1 MNDPIAPIAQGFRL
15 SPHQRRLWL
24 LQRGEAVPPYRCH
37 CALRIHGRLDHAA
50 LASALADVVAA
61 QEILRTGFPSLPGL
75 TLPLQVIRDPQAL
88 TLREVTS
95 GEAVDID
102 AALARLGRED
112 GPGGAFD
119 LASGDVLRAALAP
132 LGAEEHL
139 LLLALPALCADAA
152 TFDHLAAGLLAAY
165 ARRVG
170 GGEAEAPLQFADV
183 AEWQNQM
190 LESED
195 TAEGVN
201 RWREAW
207 RNQGIG
213 EILAER
219 LPFESPAQAPGFA
232 PAAVTVLL
240 EEPLVAPGDLERLL
254 TDPRLGGATPAD
266 LFLAAWQIVLWRSTG
281 SARPLVGVLHDG
293 RGYEE
298 LRTALGPLAHHLPV
312 TAALTPGM
320 SFAEAVQAAASAAAE
335 AAERQEHFGWEPVA
349 GWKGGFGEPG
359 FFPAAFEPLAEPR
372 EITGAGLRITPE
384 HLDCRGERFTVALAA
399 GRRGSA
405 LAAQVLYD
413 AGRVQRADAER
424 LAGRLAALL
433 RAAATR
439 PEAAL
444 GDLDVLAP
452 GERDL
457 VLTTFAHGPAVPAEH
472 IAATLHQRFE
482 EQADRTPERAA
493 LVWDGEETT
502 YRELDR
508 RANRL
513 AWHLKAL
520 GVVPETPVALC
531 LERSSI
537 AIEALIGILKAGGAY
552 VPLDPSHPAERL
564 EFILRETGTPLV
576 VTERRLA
583 GVLPDVHGVRPLLL
597 DAEAE
602 AIAARPGD
610 RLDSGP
616 ESGVGPRNL
625 AYVIYTSGSTGKPKG
640 VLIEHRSPLNLL
652 AGLEAAVYTPAC
664 RPAPLRASQNAP
676 LIFDAS
682 VQQLV
687 LLLAGHT
694 LVVVPEEV
702 RSDGKALLAFL
713 REQRV
718 DAFDCTPSQLRLLVS
733 AGLLTAEG
741 APALVLAAGEA
752 VDPALWEALAGSQK
766 TVFHNIYGPT
776 ECTVDAT
783 AHRIGPD
790 SGAVPAIGRP
800 LAGYTVHLL
809 DPDLHPVPVGAPGE
823 ICISGAGLARGYAR
837 RPETTAE
844 RFVPD
849 PWGKSGGRLYR
860 TGDLARWRAG
870 GEIEFLG
877 RGDQQVKIRGYRI
890 EPGEIEAALA
900 RHPWVSEAAVAAHP
914 GPGDSPLLVAYA
926 VPGPGAPA
934 DPGGATAELQAFLR
948 ERLPAYMVPA
958 VFMLLSSLP
967 RTPSGK
973 VDRRALPAP
982 DLRRRGPGTDYA
994 PPETAVEQLLA
1005 AIWEDLLGVSP
1016 VGLHDSFFDLGGHSL
1031 LATQVISRVREAL
1044 HLDLPVRHLF
1054 DGPTVGELAQ
1064 AVEAARAGGSA
1075 AQAPPIVPVPRN
1087 RDLPLSFGQQRLW
1100 FLQQLDPGSHAY
1112 NTPFALRLSGRL
1124 DTGALAWTLEQ
1135 VVRRH
1140 ETLRTTFRVSG
1151 GEPVQV
1157 IAPPCP
1163 QPLPSV
1169 DLSALPPAVGW
1180 GEAQRLTAAEART
1193 PFDLSRPPAVR
1204 LRLLRLTPGEHVLL
1218 FTIHH
1223 VSGDGWS
1230 VGVLTREVAELYA
1243 ACTAGRA
1250 PDLPALPVQ
1259 YADFA
1264 VWQREWLQ
1272 GEALEA
1278 QIAYWRERLASAP
1291 PFLELPT
1298 DRPRP
1303 PVPGD
1308 RSGRVAADLPETAWK
1323 AAEELGRREGATPFM
1338 ILLATCAI
1346 LLQRYS
1352 GQDTVVIGTP
1362 IANRN
1367 RHEIEGLIGFFAN
1380 TLALRTDLGDDP
1392 TFRALLRRVRENAL
1406 GAYAHQDLPFEKL
1419 VDELQPP
1426 RDMSHAPVFQVMLVH
1441 QGPPGEPL
1449 TLGDVGLSAFG
1460 SDAPAARYDL
1470 TLTCAEM
1477 GGGLGCGIDFST
1489 DLFDPETARRMLRLF
1504 NHLVVR
1510 AAGQPDRPISELPL
1524 LDEIERSEV
1533 LVGWNGT
1540 RRELAA
1546 EDTCLHQLFESGAAR
1561 APEAPALLWQ
1571 GETVTYGELDRRAEE
1586 LARRLRASGVGPE
1599 VRVGL
1604 ACERSPGALAGIL
1617 GVLKAGGAYVPLDPE
1632 APRERLEAIAADA
1645 GLAVLLTQERFA
1657 GALAG
1662 LAPALLQVDAEPF
1675 ADGAPLAPAP
1685 AISPTSPDN
1694 AAYVVYTSGSTGA
1707 AKGVIATH
1715 RNAVNFVLGL
1725 ADSVGAGPGDRFFL
1739 FAPLSFDAS
1748 VLQIFVPLSTGGAL
1762 AVHPD
1767 PRLLA
1772 AHEILA
1778 FAERCGVTVLDLPAA
1793 LWRQWVEEVAAS
1805 RLPLPPALRSFLTGG
1820 ESVSQAKLRA
1830 WAGLTDRPVDFLS
1843 SYGPTE
1849 ATVTSTV
1856 FVTTNE
1862 RAGDLARPNVPIG
1875 RPLPN
1880 VRCHVLDRWMQPVPR
1895 GVPGDLYLAGAG
1907 LARGYLGRPALTA
1920 DAFRPDPLASWVAA
1934 DPGGRL
1940 YRTGDLARYLPDG
1953 DLEFLGRADHQV
1965 KVRGFRIEIGE
1976 IETALATH
1984 PAVRQGVV
1992 AVREDTPGD
2001 RRLAAYLVAEPR
2013 PDAAELRVLLA
2024 RRLPDYMIPSSFTFL
2039 ERLPVLPTGKVDR
2052 AALPA
2057 PDLSA
2062 EASGRL
2068 RTPPRNAVEE
2078 VLARLFASVLRLD
2091 NVGIEEDFFALGGHS
2106 LLAAQL
2112 AGQVRDTLETEIELR
2127 LLFEAPTVGGLAEL
2141 LLREPAERARL
2152 ERVAEVTLEIA
2163 RLGDAEI
2170 EAMLASEE
2178 TR

>member
-1 MNDPIAPIAQGFRL
+1 
-15 SPHQRRLWL
+15 
-24 LQRGEAVPPYRCH
+24 
-37 CALRIHGRLDHAA
+37 
-50 LASALADVVAA
+50 
-61 QEILRTGFPSLPGL
+61 
-75 TLPLQVIRDPQAL
+75 
-88 TLREVTS
+88 
-95 GEAVDID
+95 
-102 AALARLGRED
+102 
-112 GPGGAFD
+112 
-119 LASGDVLRAALAP
+119 
-132 LGAEEHL
+132 
-139 LLLALPALCADAA
+139 
-152 TFDHLAAGLLAAY
+152 
-165 ARRVG
+165 
-170 GGEAEAPLQFADV
+170 
-183 AEWQNQM
+183 
-190 LESED
+190 
-195 TAEGVN
+195 
-201 RWREAW
+201 
-207 RNQGIG
+207 
-213 EILAER
+213 
-219 LPFESPAQAPGFA
+219 
-232 PAAVTVLL
+232 
-240 EEPLVAPGDLERLL
+240 
-254 TDPRLGGATPAD
+254 
-266 LFLAAWQIVLWRSTG
+266 
-281 SARPLVGVLHDG
+281 
-293 RGYEE
+293 
-298 LRTALGPLAHHLPV
+298 
-312 TAALTPGM
+312 
-320 SFAEAVQAAASAAAE
+320 
-335 AAERQEHFGWEPVA
+335 
-349 GWKGGFGEPG
+349 
-359 FFPAAFEPLAEPR
+359 
-372 EITGAGLRITPE
+372 
-384 HLDCRGERFTVALAA
+384 
-399 GRRGSA
+399 
-405 LAAQVLYD
+405 
-413 AGRVQRADAER
+413 VQRADAER

-433 RAAATR
+433 RAAAAD
-439 PEAAL
+439 PEAML
-444 GDLDVLAP
+444 GDLEALAP
-452 GERDL
+452 GESDL
-457 VLTTFAHGPAVPAEH
+457 VLATFAHGPVVTPER
-472 IAATLHQRFE
+472 IAGTLHQRFE

-493 LVWDGEETT
+493 LVWAGEETT

-508 RANRL
+508 RANQL

-531 LERSSI
+531 LERSSAAI
-537 AIEALIGILKAGGAY
+537 AALIGILKAGGAY

-564 EFILRETGTPLV
+564 EFILRETGAPLV

-583 GVLPDVHGVRPLLL
+583 GALPDVPGVHPLLL
-597 DAEAE
+597 DDEAG
-602 AIAARPGD
+602 AVAARPD
-610 RLDSGP
+610 VRPDP
-616 ESGVGPRNL
+616 CVGPRNL
-625 AYVIYTSGSTGKPKG
+625 AYAIYTSGSTGRPKG

-652 AGLEAAVYTPAC
+652 AGLEDAVYAPAG

-702 RSDGKALLAFL
+702 RSHGQALLAFL

-718 DAFDCTPSQLRLLVS
+718 DAFDCTPSQLRLLVG
-733 AGLLTAEG
+733 AGLLTADG
-741 APALVLAAGEA
+741 APALVLTAGEA
-752 VDPALWEALAGSQK
+752 VDPALWEALVGSQN

-790 SGAVPAIGRP
+790 SGAGPTIGRP

-809 DPDLHPVPVGAPGE
+809 DAGFAPVPIGAPGE
-823 ICISGAGLARGYAR
+823 ICVSGPGLARGYAR
-837 RPETTAE
+837 RPEATAE

-849 PWGKSGGRLYR
+849 PWGEPGGRLYR
-860 TGDLARWRAG
+860 TGDLARWRAD

-877 RGDQQVKIRGYRI
+877 RGDQQVKIRGYRV

-914 GPGDSPLLVAYA
+914 GPGDSLLLVAYA

-948 ERLPAYMVPA
+948 ERLPAYMVPS
-958 VFMLLSSLP
+958 VFMLLATLP
-967 RTPSGK
+967 RTPGGK

-982 DLRRRGPGTDYA
+982 DLRRRGLGTDYV
-994 PPETAVEQLLA
+994 PPTTPVEQLLA
-1005 AIWEDLLGVSP
+1005 AIWEELLGVSP

-1044 HLDLPVRHLF
+1044 HLELPVRHLF
-1054 DGPTVGELAQ
+1054 DGPSVAELAG
-1064 AVEAARAGGSA
+1064 AVEAARAAGSV
-1075 AQAPPIVPVPRN
+1075 AQAPPIVPVPRD

-1100 FLQQLDPGSHAY
+1100 FLQQLDPGSHSY
-1112 NTPFALRLSGRL
+1112 NTPFALRLSGDL
-1124 DTGALAWTLEQ
+1124 DVAALAWTLEQ

-1157 IAPPCP
+1157 IAPPGP
-1163 QPLPSV
+1163 QPLPLV
-1169 DLSALPPAVGW
+1169 DLSALPARVGW
-1180 GEAQRLTAAEART
+1180 GEAQRLTAVEAAT
-1193 PFDLSRPPAVR
+1193 PFDLARPPVVR
-1204 LRLLRLTPGEHVLL
+1204 LRLLRLTHAEHVLL

-1230 VGVLTREVAELYA
+1230 TGVLTHEVAELYA
-1243 ACTAGRA
+1243 ARIAGRA

-1264 VWQREWLQ
+1264 VWQREWLR

-1278 QIAYWRERLASAP
+1278 QIAYWRERLTGAP
-1291 PFLELPT
+1291 PLLELPT

-1308 RSGRVAADLPETAWK
+1308 RSGRVSADLPDAVWSS
-1323 AAEELGRREGATPFM
+1323 AEELGRREGATPFM
-1338 ILLATCAI
+1338 TLLAVYAI

-1352 GQDTVVIGTP
+1352 GQDTVVVGTP

-1367 RHEIEGLIGFFAN
+1367 RREIEGLIGFFAN
-1380 TLALRTDLGDDP
+1380 TLVLRTDLGDDP
-1392 TFRALLRRVRENAL
+1392 TFRNLVRRVRENAL

-1441 QGPPGEPL
+1441 QGPPGEEL

-1460 SDAPAARYDL
+1460 SGAPAARYDL

-1477 GGGLGCGIDFST
+1477 GGGLSCGIDFSA

-1504 NHLVVR
+1504 NHLVAR

-1524 LDEIERSEV
+1524 LDESERAEV
-1533 LVGWNGT
+1533 LVGWNAT

-1546 EDTCLHQLFESGAAR
+1546 EGTCLHQLFEHGAAR
-1561 APEAPALLWQ
+1561 DPEAPALLWQ
-1571 GETVTYGELDRRAEE
+1571 GEEITYGELDRRAGA
-1586 LARRLRASGVGPE
+1586 LARRLRALGVGPE

-1604 ACERSPGALAGIL
+1604 GCERSPGALAGIL

-1657 GALAG
+1657 DALAG
-1662 LAPALLQVDAEPF
+1662 LAPAVLRVDEDSED
-1675 ADGAPLAPAP
+1675 ADGEAVAQPQP
-1685 AISPTSPDN
+1685 SPDN

-1707 AKGVIATH
+1707 AKGVVATH
-1715 RNAVNFVLGL
+1715 RNAINFALGL
-1725 ADSVGAGPGDRFFL
+1725 AAAIGAGPGDRFFL

-1778 FAERCGVTVLDLPAA
+1778 FAERYGVTVLDLPAA

-1805 RLPLPPALRSFLTGG
+1805 RLPLPPALRTFLTGG

-1830 WAGLTDRPVDFLS
+1830 WAGLTGRPAGFLS

-1856 FVTTNE
+1856 FVTTND
-1862 RAGDLARPNVPIG
+1862 RAGDLARLNVPIG

-1880 VRCHVLDRWMQPVPR
+1880 VRCFVLDAWMQPVPR

-1907 LARGYLGRPALTA
+1907 LARGYLGRPELTA
-1920 DAFRPDPLASWVAA
+1920 DAFRPDPLATWGIGE
-1934 DPGGRL
+1934 PGGRL

-1984 PAVRQGVV
+1984 PALRQSVV
-1992 AVREDTPGD
+1992 AVREDEPGD
-2001 RRLAAYLVAEPR
+2001 RRLAAYLVADAPR
-2013 PDAAELRVLLA
+2013 PDPAELRVLLA
-2024 RRLPDYMIPSSFTFL
+2024 ERLPDYMIPSSFTYL

-2062 EASGRL
+2062 AASGRSQ
-2068 RTPPRNAVEE
+2068 TPPRNAVEE
-2078 VLARLFASVLRLD
+2078 VLAGLFASVLRLER
-2091 NVGIEEDFFALGGHS
+2091 VGIEEDFFALGGHS

-2127 LLFEAPTVGGLAEL
+2127 LLFEAPTVAGLAAG
-2141 LLREPAERARL
+2141 LLRDPAERERL
-2152 ERVAEVTLEIA
+2152 ERTAEVTLEIA
-2163 RLGDAEI
+2163 RLGDSEV

-2178 TR
+2178 VG